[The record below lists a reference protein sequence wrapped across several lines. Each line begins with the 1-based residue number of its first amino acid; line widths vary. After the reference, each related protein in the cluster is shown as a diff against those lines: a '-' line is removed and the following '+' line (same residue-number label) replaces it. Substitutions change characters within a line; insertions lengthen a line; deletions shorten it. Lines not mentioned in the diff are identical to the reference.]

1 MITSLETYSLP
12 KVNQEELANMS
23 KQMASNETEPII
35 WKFFQ

>member
-12 KVNQEELANMS
+12 KVNQEKIENMS

-35 WKFFQ
+35 WKYFQ